1 VQDKKPDVE
10 LDAKFDL
17 DIVEVPKIPVNDVEQ
32 EPSEPP
38 DPQGQTESEKVSD
51 TLEPKSSKKKT
62 YLILSLAV
70 ALFLLTFSILWMTK
84 VIRLPGTDNKI
95 NSSEFNELYM
105 QIGPVS
111 VNTDKIILNLTLTV
125 KCSSVASKEKVFGM
139 DSIIKD
145 NLVSF
150 LSAPDT
156 YQIISD
162 RDYNQ
167 LKIQMK
173 TIINDTLGKDIIE
186 DVYFAE
192 IMLY

>member
-1 VQDKKPDVE
+1 MGAVQSG
-10 LDAKFDL
+10 F
-17 DIVEVPKIPVNDVEQ
+17 
-32 EPSEPP
+32 
-38 DPQGQTESEKVSD
+38 KV
-51 TLEPKSSKKKT
+51 K
-62 YLILSLAV
+62 A
-70 ALFLLTFSILWMTK
+70 
-84 VIRLPGTDNKI
+84 G
-95 NSSEFNELYM
+95 
-105 QIGPVS
+105 S
-111 VNTDKIILNLTLTV
+111 VT
-125 KCSSVASKEKVFGM
+125 AKEKVIGM
-139 DSIIKD
+139 DNLIKD

>member
-1 VQDKKPDVE
+1 MQDKKPDVE

-17 DIVEVPKIPVNDVEQ
+17 DIVEVPKIPVNEVEQ
-32 EPSEPP
+32 EPSEP
-38 DPQGQTESEKVSD
+38 QKSTEPEQVND

-84 VIRLPGTDNKI
+84 VIRLPGTDNTI

-111 VNTDKIILNLTLTV
+111 VTTDKIILNLTLTV
-125 KCSSVASKEKVFGM
+125 KCSSVASKEKVIGM
-139 DSIIKD
+139 DNIIKD

-173 TIINDTLGKDIIE
+173 TVINDTLGEDIIE
-186 DVYFAE
+186 DVYLSE